1 MTGWSPLQLAQS
13 TFESAQHVLEQQ
25 VSRILPS
32 MTNDLMVLGSKKPQ
46 QALRYKAMASL
57 MSTLQQYKQLYVW
70 DGAAQT
76 VGRKGGK
83 LQKLP
88 YLNIRAERLNEW
100 WDVHVQT

>member
-1 MTGWSPLQLAQS
+1 
-13 TFESAQHVLEQQ
+13 
-25 VSRILPS
+25 
-32 MTNDLMVLGSKKPQ
+32 
-46 QALRYKAMASL
+46 